1 LERGNQT
8 RVWDPLVR
16 VVHWGLA
23 CLVVVELFNEAGASP
38 SHRLLGYA
46 AAALVAIRLAWGF
59 ATSGYTRLS
68 TMTASAGELG
78 AYLRRARESGPYVG
92 HNPLGAIMAFALWS
106 LVLLVALTGWM
117 LGLDLFWGDETVE
130 QLHTALAYVLAALAV
145 VHICGVLATSRAQQ
159 QNLTKAMLTGSKS
172 LPGNR

>member
-1 LERGNQT
+1 M
-8 RVWDPLVR
+8 R

-23 CLVVVELFNEAGASP
+23 CLVVVELFNEAGANP

-130 QLHTALAYVLAALAV
+130 QLHTALAYVLAAIAV

-159 QNLTKAMLTGSKS
+159 QNLTKAMLTGNKS